1 MCGEYACVWE
11 HVIDEE
17 GAWLGNSLGLR
28 CKLAEGDVSSKAITL
43 RMFGASWKTPWHLEG
58 AWEGRLAACG
68 VYWHLTFEKEGL
80 LS

>member
-1 MCGEYACVWE
+1 MCVRACYLE
-11 HVIDEE
+11 EE

-58 AWEGRLAACG
+58 A
-68 VYWHLTFEKEGL
+68 
-80 LS
+80 